1 MHRRALLLHHNDFRR
16 IVAMD
21 IFVTVCGR
29 NAFDSASYNDGTA
42 FPSRLKHP
50 IAHGPEAWDGDTT

>member
-1 MHRRALLLHHNDFRR
+1 
-16 IVAMD
+16 MD